1 VVEQIRSVPT
11 ERVSMVYQQMAA
23 NFFPS
28 ATDVVGTVD
37 RVDDG
42 IELELLMR
50 APGACR
56 AEGDSMVCRS
66 LVFTKPLLPVLAA
79 LPTRRYPLIMPVPV
93 LQRNELVIEA
103 PEGWTIDH
111 RPRRLE
117 TRWGS
122 VVETVDRE
130 GRRHRSILKLEL
142 PAQTV
147 APDDY
152 PEFARFCH
160 AVDELSSR
168 PPVLFPESGKT
179 YTPGS

>member
-1 VVEQIRSVPT
+1 
-11 ERVSMVYQQMAA
+11 
-23 NFFPS
+23 
-28 ATDVVGTVD
+28 
-37 RVDDG
+37 
-42 IELELLMR
+42 
-50 APGACR
+50 
-56 AEGDSMVCRS
+56 MVCRS